1 MAGDSMR
8 GTLHVTNGDSV
19 QIRDTG
25 LEGEV
30 LTWKDALH
38 EGPVPGGLTLDELR
52 PVRAHYLASLD
63 HLAERAI
70 IGDLERR
77 DRTLAEF
84 RERSEVVLWFEHDL
98 YDQLQL
104 LQILDWFSHQDRGG
118 TRLSLISTDTYLGAL
133 RPERLLP
140 LYSMRQEVTAAQLHM
155 ASRAWSAFCAPD
167 PRGLV
172 PFSLHAVP
180 ELPYLPGA
188 LQRHLE
194 EFPAVES
201 GLSRTQR
208 QILENLEGGASSAA
222 ALFIACQKREERIFM
237 GDLIFFSFLRRMASI
252 PVPLLR
258 LADTPGDRAAFGRSQ
273 AEITPH
279 GSAVLHD
286 AADHVLLNGIDRWLG
301 GVHLHCQPGG
311 PQNAVWRWNTQERR
325 FEA

>member
-1 MAGDSMR
+1 MR
-8 GTLHVTNGDSV
+8 DTLHITNGDSV

-63 HLAERAI
+63 HLPEREIVA
-70 IGDLERR
+70 DFERR
-77 DRTLAEF
+77 DRKLAEF

-104 LQILDWFSHQDRGG
+104 LQILDWFSQQDRGG
-118 TRLSLISTDTYLGAL
+118 TRLSLISTDTYLGTL
-133 RPERLLP
+133 RPEQLLA
-140 LYSMRQEVTAAQLHM
+140 LYPTRRDVTAAQLEV

-172 PFSLHAVP
+172 PFTLGAIP
-180 ELPYLPGA
+180 GLPYLPDA
-188 LQRHLE
+188 FERHLE
-194 EFPAVES
+194 EFPAIAN
-201 GLSRTQR
+201 GLSRTER
-208 QILENLEGGASSAA
+208 QILEGLEGGASTAA
-222 ALFIACQKREERIFM
+222 ALFSASQKREERIFT
-237 GDLIFFSFLRRMASI
+237 GDSTFFAHLRKLASV

-258 LADTPGDRAAFGRSQ
+258 LPHSQEDHRAFGESQ
-273 AEITPH
+273 VEITPH
-279 GSAVLHD
+279 GSAVLHE
-286 AADHVLLNGIDRWLG
+286 AEDHISLNGIDRWLG

-311 PQNAVWRWNTQERR
+311 PENAVWRWNSQERR
-325 FEA
+325 FEP